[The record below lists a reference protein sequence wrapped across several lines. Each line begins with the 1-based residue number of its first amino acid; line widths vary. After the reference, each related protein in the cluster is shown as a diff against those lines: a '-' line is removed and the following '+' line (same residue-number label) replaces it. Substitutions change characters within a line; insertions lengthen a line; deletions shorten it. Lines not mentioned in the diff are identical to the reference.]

1 MLSLTKVKAHLR
13 VRHDQEDEYIE
24 ALCEAAVQA
33 FDDQTNR
40 KLVATAEDLPD
51 PVTNEV
57 VLNKAIE
64 QGALLLIGQ
73 WYSNREAV
81 VLGTIVAVMP
91 QATNA
96 LWGPYRW
103 VNIG

>member
-1 MLSLTKVKAHLR
+1 MLNINAVKAHLR
-13 VRHDQEDEYIE
+13 VRHDQEDEYIA
-24 ALCEAAVQA
+24 ALVEAAVQA

-40 KLVATAEDLPD
+40 KLVATAEELPD